1 MLIYSHI
8 MCVYMYVGYVYRKKC
23 KSENKGYQIL
33 NIKCDFMYN
42 AGEKKI
48 CKNDDYKN
56 HRNKS
61 RKYEI
66 LLTKWTC

>member
-1 MLIYSHI
+1 

-48 CKNDDYKN
+48 CKNDDYN
-56 HRNKS
+56 SYINKS
-61 RKYEI
+61 RK
-66 LLTKWTC
+66 